1 MSGSRLARL
10 GGSRLFTVAQM
21 QLDPL
26 HAARIGI
33 ENLVFDAAPGI
44 GNDLATNRNT
54 ARDRSDE
61 TADRVDFLRDVIPR
75 EFETDGLRS
84 IFKARARV
92 DDEGPVGSGR
102 DLRLVIEVVLIFD
115 VADDHLDDVLDRNEP
130 VSA

>member
-84 IFKARARV
+84 IFKAPARV
-92 DDEGPVGSGR
+92 DEAGPVGSRR
-102 DLRLVIEVVLIFD
+102 DLRPATEIVLLFDLPDEHSHDVI
-115 VADDHLDDVLDRNEP
+115 DRK
-130 VSA
+130 